1 MITLEKVK
9 VQLYHKEF
17 LAALDTTIRKG
28 LVSAGKDFET
38 KVKSRT
44 PVAPAAYPRA
54 GKLRENIRA
63 TNYVTTNGNE
73 MSVSIASQAMS
84 YRRDGRRRH
93 FYGRFLEHGSPTT
106 PAYGMFS
113 KTKERDLPGI
123 IDKNIVQPLRKM
135 KIK

>member
-44 PVAPAAYPRA
+44 PIAPAAYPRA

-63 TNYVTTNGNE
+63 TTNVFTEGNVL
-73 MSVSIASQAMS
+73 SVSVASQATTHRGKR
-84 YRRDGRRRH
+84 Y
-93 FYGRFLEHGSPTT
+93 YGRFVEHGLGPINQ
-106 PAYGMFS
+106 PYGMFA
-113 KTKERDLPGI
+113 KTIAKDLPGI
-123 IDKNIVQPLRKM
+123 VEKNIVQPLRKM